1 MKRFLVLAFAMLLAG
16 IPLSS
21 VAEEPYEINVILP
34 QTGGA
39 AFLGNAEIATLH
51 VVEKVVNTTG
61 GIQGRPIKF
70 TYFDDQSSPQVAVQ
84 LANQV
89 IAKKVPI
96 VIGSTLVALCSAMAP
111 LMKDGPVMYCLSPG
125 IYPEKGT
132 YVFTGSTSVT
142 DLLTTTARYYREK
155 HYTKVAVITS
165 TDASGQDGE
174 RNVGAAFGGPEGRG
188 IEIVDR
194 EHFNLTDISV
204 AAQMAHIKASRAQA
218 MVAWVTGTAFGTIL
232 RGAQDAGVTI
242 PITTSTGNLVY
253 KQLDGYKGLIGNN
266 VYFPGSPGVAVD
278 ALPRGTTK
286 DSVDTYLRAM
296 KDAGIRPDQANTL
309 AWDPTLM
316 LIDALRKYG
325 TDATPTQ
332 IRDYIANLR
341 GWAGIYGTYDFEK
354 YPQRGLGAGS
364 IVMVRWDTAKGTW
377 DSVSAMGG
385 SPLK

>member
-1 MKRFLVLAFAMLLAG
+1 MRRFLVLALALLLAG

-21 VAEEPYEINVILP
+21 VAEDPYEINVVLP

-39 AFLGNAEIATLH
+39 AFLGNAEIASLRVLET
-51 VVEKVVNTTG
+51 VVNSSG

-70 TYFDDQSSPQVAVQ
+70 AYFDDQSSPQVAVQ

-188 IEIVDR
+188 IQIVDR

-204 AAQMAHIKASRAQA
+204 AAQMAHIKASGAQA

-278 ALPRGTTK
+278 ALPRGTTR
-286 DSVDTYLRAM
+286 DSVQTYVRSM

-309 AWDPTLM
+309 AWDPTLI

-341 GWAGIYGTYDFEK
+341 GWAGIYGTYDFVK

-364 IVMVRWDTAKGTW
+364 IVMVRWNTAKGTW
-377 DSVSAMGG
+377 ESVSTMGG
-385 SPLK
+385 APLK